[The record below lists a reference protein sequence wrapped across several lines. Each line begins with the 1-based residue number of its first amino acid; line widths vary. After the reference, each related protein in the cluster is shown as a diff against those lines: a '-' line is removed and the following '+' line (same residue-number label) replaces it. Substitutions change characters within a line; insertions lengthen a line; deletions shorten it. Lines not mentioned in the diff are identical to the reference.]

1 MDILVLVRTL
11 GALAAVLGML
21 AGALW
26 AVRRYDIKLPGRVG
40 AGRDQ
45 RLQVVERIS
54 IDPKRS
60 LLLIR
65 RDGEEHLLLLSPEG
79 HVVLDRA
86 QLGHD
91 GSIPPYAL
99 LMTQAIERLWQRVGE
114 DRGHNAAL
122 IEGTGC
128 RG

>member
-1 MDILVLVRTL
+1 MDILVLVRML

-86 QLGHD
+86 PLGHD